1 MLAVKNGEIKLN
13 TANRQIQILHEQNV
27 KFQHQVN
34 EAVAKAE
41 NLDRELHTQKEIL
54 KQMEMTK
61 KEYIEKLKKEL
72 DTIEVRYQH
81 LLNENCMIGEDFRSQ
96 ARENRL
102 YSDSLL
108 QQIRELEEE
117 RARMQAQVDDRDLQ
131 IVQWERKGENF
142 QMNLE
147 EYLTC
152 YDLMRGSRDG
162 LLEQVAELEQAG
174 RNKDNTIGAL
184 EEELRQ
190 MELLATE
197 GKATVGT

>member
-1 MLAVKNGEIKLN
+1 M
-13 TANRQIQILHEQNV
+13 HEQNV

-102 YSDSLL
+102 HSDGLL
-108 QQIRELEEE
+108 ARIRELGEEQQKM
-117 RARMQAQVDDRDLQ
+117 RDVVDERDLQ
-131 IVQWERKGENF
+131 IVQWERKGEGF

-162 LLEQVAELEQAG
+162 LVAQVGELEQAG
-174 RNKDNTIGAL
+174 RNKENTIGAL

-197 GKATVGT
+197 GKLAQGT

>member
-1 MLAVKNGEIKLN
+1 M
-13 TANRQIQILHEQNV
+13 
-27 KFQHQVN
+27 
-34 EAVAKAE
+34 AKAE

-96 ARENRL
+96 ARENRIF
-102 YSDSLL
+102 SDQLQETVRRRDAEIKHLQDLL
-108 QQIRELEEE
+108 DQ
-117 RARMQAQVDDRDLQ
+117 RDLE

-147 EYLTC
+147 EYLMHF
-152 YDLMRGSRDG
+152 DLMRG
-162 LLEQVAELEQAG
+162 
-174 RNKDNTIGAL
+174 
-184 EEELRQ
+184 
-190 MELLATE
+190 
-197 GKATVGT
+197 